1 MYSVIGLLKRTDG
14 TTHTDFCTWWEESHA
29 PHVLKM
35 PGLLEY
41 VRYPIDESMN
51 GATGELSAEAP
62 YDGVAI
68 ITFESKRAFLDSF
81 ASSEGQADNR
91 SFNSG
96 APSST
101 VLLGEAVFELRGE
114 IPEKRR

>member
-1 MYSVIGLLKRTDG
+1 VYSVIGLLTRTKG
-14 TTHTDFCTWWEESHA
+14 TTHEEFCAWWQESHA

-68 ITFESKRAFLDSF
+68 ITFESKQAFLDSF
-81 ASSEGQADNR
+81 ASPEGQADNR

-101 VLLGEAVFELRGE
+101 VLLGDAVFELRGE
-114 IPEKRR
+114 IPGRLR